1 MNKED
6 PRYVEKFVALVRAA
20 EEDEFRDVP
29 DERLRA
35 AVQGA
40 LAEHPED
47 AWTDGTFTQVGAAF
61 FFCESPRADR
71 LGISETRAQTEA
83 EGRPIVVRLPP
94 DAPYALLVR
103 RDQRECALTPR
114 PPRS

>member
-1 MNKED
+1 MNKDD

-35 AVQGA
+35 AVEAA

-47 AWTDGTFTQVGAAF
+47 AWTDGMITQVGAAF
-61 FFCESPRADR
+61 FA
-71 LGISETRAQTEA
+71 A
-83 EGRPIVVRLPP
+83 
-94 DAPYALLVR
+94 VR
-103 RDQRECALTPR
+103 RHAFVSTA
-114 PPRS
+114 PPPKIS